1 MGLACTW
8 TPENRR
14 PVSDGFRAR
23 YLFFRMERADW
34 ISQQLGFTAARIHR
48 VQPIS
53 LLKQLLESG
62 GRRWSPILD
71 TTLGKDPLEDP
82 SRGDSQ
88 LRPDSGESRENTEIN
103 YLIHFIQIVHELDG
117 SSATLLDGSI

>member
-1 MGLACTW
+1 MIRGNRRAKEGTLVAKAKGHMGLACTW

-34 ISQQLGFTAARIHR
+34 ISQQLGFTAAGIHR

-53 LLKQLLESG
+53 LLKQLLERVVEENGARSLIPHFEKTH
-62 GRRWSPILD
+62 WKILHVE
-71 TTLGKDPLEDP
+71 TV
-82 SRGDSQ
+82 S
-88 LRPDSGESRENTEIN
+88 
-103 YLIHFIQIVHELDG
+103 
-117 SSATLLDGSI
+117 